1 MFRSKLKS
9 YYEFYRNQGVIENFK
24 FTDKVFHRRSIE
36 FPVFIDKRLST
47 HNPNKISNNPSEWLP
62 SEKLKLTLTL
72 HYYLIHPVHNN
83 NLKFEKSC
91 SSWEKVHTN
100 TDLIFLKS
108 RDPCPSSKTKVPIFI
123 QDADAPPR
131 NPILEHRCTCLR
143 RSTGFNDVN
152 GAILV
157 WIVAPVVDG
166 VI

>member
-91 SSWEKVHTN
+91 SSWEKVHTH
-100 TDLIFLKS
+100 TDLIFSNRVIHAQVRKRKFRFLSKMQT
-108 RDPCPSSKTKVPIFI
+108 RLQGIRFSS
-123 QDADAPPR
+123 
-131 NPILEHRCTCLR
+131 
-143 RSTGFNDVN
+143 
-152 GAILV
+152 
-157 WIVAPVVDG
+157 IVARAYEDRPDLTT
-166 VI
+166 